1 MSINFKDKAFEE
13 AKGLP
18 PANLVGSYNL
28 ILSGFGLSLLKPK
41 FYSLPTGQET
51 TTPDK
56 QLQFR
61 DKQLVFGAVQF
72 TDIDGAEMVISSI
85 LMDVNQDRNIIVT
98 NIQGR
103 DGSVKEYISNGDYN
117 VMLRGAIV
125 QVDANSYPGTEVERL
140 HNILKQKFSIPVVS
154 GFLNQFGIRNLT
166 IQSFSFPQKEGFN
179 DTQLFEIRAVSDDDI
194 NVRLNKDGST

>member
-1 MSINFKDKAFEE
+1 
-13 AKGLP
+13 
-18 PANLVGSYNL
+18 
-28 ILSGFGLSLLKPK
+28 
-41 FYSLPTGQET
+41 
-51 TTPDK
+51 
-56 QLQFR
+56 
-61 DKQLVFGAVQF
+61 
-72 TDIDGAEMVISSI
+72 
-85 LMDVNQDRNIIVT
+85 MDVNQDRNIIVT

-179 DTQLFEIRAVSDDDI
+179 NTQLFEIRAVSDDDI